1 MKKFWLTLGLCLM
14 ISACG
19 DNTKQEQQ
27 KETSDAQM
35 TQQQEQEP
43 SIPAVKQD
51 GSIYQ
56 YQKASLPET
65 CDKQDEILCAIENV
79 IKCALN
85 PKGSYCDQKTM
96 PDFIFYDDS
105 MFADDNGLGRPTE
118 QSFEVIKTKTVDDNT
133 IEVFT
138 KGTCDKNWFG
148 NCAGNIIYIL
158 NNKSGKWIV
167 KELYA
172 LENI

>member
-1 MKKFWLTLGLCLM
+1 MKKIWLILGLCLV

-19 DNTKQEQQ
+19 DNKEQQ
-27 KETSDAQM
+27 KDTSTQQTA
-35 TQQQEQEP
+35 QQQENTP

-56 YQKASLPET
+56 YYKTNLPET
-65 CDKQDEILCAIENV
+65 CNLQDEVLCAIENV
-79 IKCALN
+79 IKCALD
-85 PKGSYCDQKTM
+85 PKKAYCDQKNM

-118 QSFEVIKTKTVDDNT
+118 QSFEVIKTKTVDNNT

-158 NNKSGKWIV
+158 NNKSGKWVV